1 MSEHW
6 VLLALLSRPLAYG
19 ARSSSVIG
27 AERTTSDRQYL
38 LHQRTAIQCGNG
50 KGPFII
56 ADFVL
61 ATHLRKQNV
70 GQEHPFCTIGFTLWS
85 TGKRRKA
92 WITKWPSDADNWP
105 YSGENDGRDG
115 RRPPSLMLV
124 VPADAIEDIFIRRA
138 GKELAVHVNDE
149 KDIAKEQPI
158 VENSL
163 GSKGVDNAYN
173 DLVSAP
179 TSKTTAPE

>member
-61 ATHLRKQNV
+61 ATHTCDINASPDKRTIFLHGQSNFYTGSRAIFQPPVRKQNV

-92 WITKWPSDADNWP
+92 WITKWPSDADNW
-105 YSGENDGRDG
+105 
-115 RRPPSLMLV
+115 
-124 VPADAIEDIFIRRA
+124 DAIEDIFIRRA

-163 GSKGVDNAYN
+163 EVKV
-173 DLVSAP
+173 
-179 TSKTTAPE
+179 